1 MSNNTNTILLE
12 RAADMIDYWDNTV
25 QSKILEQLVEANDL
39 EALVVEVAKAEAMA
53 SQQEFQN
60 NDCA

>member
-1 MSNNTNTILLE
+1 MSNNINTILLE